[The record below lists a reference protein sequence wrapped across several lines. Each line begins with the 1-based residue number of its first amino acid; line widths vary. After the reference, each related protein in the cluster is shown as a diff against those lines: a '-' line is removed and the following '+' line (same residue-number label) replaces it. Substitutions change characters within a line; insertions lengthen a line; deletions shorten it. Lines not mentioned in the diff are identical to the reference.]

1 MSMKF
6 GSSSWLV
13 IYTKS
18 IPCFTHLQRPYPNRQ
33 FPESEIFSQSNWKSE
48 IYHILSEGRESP
60 QSPYN
65 RKTANTA
72 FHLKPSRRWWQ
83 SPQLHVKIKPV
94 SLLPPSSGASLTDS
108 HGAEQWQPVI
118 NMSPEESQAAEPC
131 RLEDKLSYTSWAAE
145 VGIPHESPR
154 LVQIGFTPSSHLLT
168 PLCEGLNFPFPTATA
183 ILQYSLLSVNAC
195 AEGNAMVLW
204 LYGHKREVSRTQQ
217 TKLQFLSPLGF
228 PSTPCLWNYHLL
240 WADTPI
246 LQLVHWCWN
255 GSIY

>member
-1 MSMKF
+1 MKF

-154 LVQIGFTPSSHLLT
+154 LVQIGFTPSANSSLWRVKFSIPHSY
-168 PLCEGLNFPFPTATA
+168 CYFA
-183 ILQYSLLSVNAC
+183 ILSPQCERLCRRKCHGPMALWPQ
-195 AEGNAMVLW
+195 EG
-204 LYGHKREVSRTQQ
+204 S
-217 TKLQFLSPLGF
+217 
-228 PSTPCLWNYHLL
+228 
-240 WADTPI
+240 
-246 LQLVHWCWN
+246 
-255 GSIY
+255 